1 MTNKRKR
8 PRSLVKARET
18 ARRWTREIDS
28 IRAFLDSLPERRK
41 GLGEFDP
48 ESVELDLEE
57 RTKRKRLSRLRE
69 LYQRNLDDHG
79 GDLSLPAE
87 RRAGTTFDPRAPTPS
102 KGIPAEARA
111 ILDDLAERPAGGG
124 PSIDLGDADSAD
136 AIYIDDEFAD

>member
-18 ARRWTREIDS
+18 ARRWTREMDS
-28 IRAFLDSLPERRK
+28 IYAFLDSLPERRK
-41 GLGEFDP
+41 SLGEFDP

-69 LYQRNLDDHG
+69 LYQRNLDDRG

-87 RRAGTTFDPRAPTPS
+87 RRAGKTFDPRAPTPS

-111 ILDDLAERPAGGG
+111 ILDELTKRPTSGGS
-124 PSIDLGDADSAD
+124 SIDLDDDSVD

>member
-1 MTNKRKR
+1 MINKQKR
-8 PRSLVKARET
+8 SRPLDYART
-18 ARRWTREIDS
+18 IARRWTREIDS
-28 IRAFLDSLPERRK
+28 ICAFLDSLPERRRN
-41 GLGEFDP
+41 LGEFDP
-48 ESVELDLEE
+48 ESVELNLAE
-57 RTKRKRLSRLRE
+57 RAKRKRLSRLRE
-69 LYQRNLDDHG
+69 LYQQNLDDHG

-87 RRAGTTFDPRAPTPS
+87 RRAGKTFDPRAPTPS